1 MHCEPFCGLKYTVD
15 EGVIFFPA
23 WIFFLVEWEVGG
35 GSVVYTSS
43 QTYQSP
49 LGFDQ
54 GSVLSVHFM
63 VQSARIAQIMT
74 GPIPAPERGG
84 GGPTVHAFSSLC
96 QIS

>member
-1 MHCEPFCGLKYTVD
+1 M
-15 EGVIFFPA
+15 
-23 WIFFLVEWEVGG
+23 GG
-35 GSVVYTSS
+35 RGSVVYTSS

-96 QIS
+96 QISKRKKNNDVSHRKNTLTIKPPYKQQTVY

>member
-1 MHCEPFCGLKYTVD
+1 MWFKVHSGCRGYFLSGMDYY
-15 EGVIFFPA
+15 
-23 WIFFLVEWEVGG
+23 FFLVEWEVGG

>member
-1 MHCEPFCGLKYTVD
+1 MSLFCGLKYTVD
-15 EGVIFFPA
+15 AGVIFFPA
-23 WIFFLVEWEVGG
+23 WIIIFLVKWEVG

-74 GPIPAPERGG
+74 GPIPAPERSG